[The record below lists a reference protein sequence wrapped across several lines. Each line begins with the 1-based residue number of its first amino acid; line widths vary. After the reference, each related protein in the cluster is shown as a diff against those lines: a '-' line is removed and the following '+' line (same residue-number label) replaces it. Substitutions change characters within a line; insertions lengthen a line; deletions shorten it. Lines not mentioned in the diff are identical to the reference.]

1 MPKVMKT
8 CRVCGRSYEAC
19 RTVNNALGVFRWQD
33 VACSPECGSVY
44 LQKLNESRGIQTEEP
59 DTKPAIAH
67 VDELAADVSVK
78 PDAEPVKQTA
88 RKKRAKKKDEGVA
101 PLRLEAE
108 EDDSDAAVATEK

>member
-33 VACSPECGSVY
+33 VACSPECGSIY
-44 LQKLNESRGIQTEEP
+44 LQKLNESRGIHMEKVEEP
-59 DTKPAIAH
+59 ETKQDAAPVNVPASKPA
-67 VDELAADVSVK
+67 K
-78 PDAEPVKQTA
+78 RPA
-88 RKKRAKKKDEGVA
+88 RKKRAKTEGVA

-108 EDDSDAAVATEK
+108 GGDANTAQE